1 MFAIL
6 IGSSTVVGGPIFV
19 CTNWNT
25 MNLLIGIVR
34 KLGAVL
40 TGRTFAKVN
49 DKENNGTT
57 TYTFSDRRGNNDGS
71 GRGMRLQPVTVKA
84 K

>member
-19 CTNWNT
+19 AANRTT
-25 MNLLIGIVR
+25 MNLLNGMVR
-34 KLGAVL
+34 KLVGAC
-40 TGRTFAKVN
+40 TGRTFAKGN
-49 DKENNGTT
+49 GMASNGTT
-57 TYTFSDRRGNNDGS
+57 TYTFSGGRSNNKS
-71 GRGMRLQPVTVKA
+71 GKGLKLQPVTVKA